1 MDLLHDRCAG
11 LDVSKK
17 DVKACVRSPGARAN
31 QRHSEV
37 RTFATTTNALL
48 QLRDW
53 LIEQRVT
60 LIAIEAT
67 GDYWRPPFYLLED
80 DLNIILVNP
89 AHAKGLPG
97 RKSDVTDSMW
107 LAQLGEC
114 GLLKASFVP
123 PTPIRQLGD
132 LTRYRTTLSREHTRE
147 AARLEKELEDA
158 GIKISSVATDI
169 LGVSGRAMLE
179 ALIAGERDPQVLA
192 QMAKGRMR
200 TKITPLTQALIAG
213 ERDPQVL
220 AQMAKGRMRTK
231 ITPLTQALV
240 GRFGQHHAFL
250 CRMHLDRLDALEAD
264 IAKLSTRIEAA
275 LEPFRE
281 TLARLDTI
289 PGVGRDV
296 AEVIIAET
304 GADMSRFPTPG
315 HLASWAGVA
324 PGLNQSGERNKP
336 AHTRHGDH
344 WLTGALGVAAMAA
357 NRTKDTT
364 FLGARYRRLA
374 RRIGKLKA
382 LVAIEHSILTAVWH
396 VLSENTDYHD
406 LGGDYYT

>member
-31 QRHSEV
+31 QRHTEV

-48 QLRDW
+48 QLREW
-53 LIEQRVT
+53 LVDQGVT
-60 LIAIEAT
+60 LVAMEAT

-80 DLNIILVNP
+80 DLNVILVNP

-123 PTPIRQLGD
+123 PAPIRQLRD

-179 ALIAGERDPQVLA
+179 ALI
-192 QMAKGRMR
+192 
-200 TKITPLTQALIAG
+200 
-213 ERDPQVL
+213 
-220 AQMAKGRMRTK
+220 
-231 ITPLTQALV
+231 

-250 CRMHLDRLDALEAD
+250 CRMHLDRLDALDAD
-264 IAKLSTRIEAA
+264 IAKLSTVIEEA

-289 PGVGRDV
+289 PGVGRAV

-382 LVAIEHSILTAVWH
+382 LVAIEHSILTATWH
-396 VLSENTDYHD
+396 VLSENTNYHD
-406 LGGDYYT
+406 LGGDHYTKRDPQRALRRITRDANRLGYTVRFDPIQAA

>member
-1 MDLLHDRCAG
+1 MCIRDSLRCHRHPG
-11 LDVSKK
+11 R
-17 DVKACVRSPGARAN
+17 VRSGDARGADRRGTRPAGPGPDG
-31 QRHSEV
+31 QGP
-37 RTFATTTNALL
+37 
-48 QLRDW
+48 D
-53 LIEQRVT
+53 
-60 LIAIEAT
+60 
-67 GDYWRPPFYLLED
+67 
-80 DLNIILVNP
+80 
-89 AHAKGLPG
+89 AHQ
-97 RKSDVTDSMW
+97 D
-107 LAQLGEC
+107 
-114 GLLKASFVP
+114 
-123 PTPIRQLGD
+123 
-132 LTRYRTTLSREHTRE
+132 H
-147 AARLEKELEDA
+147 
-158 GIKISSVATDI
+158 
-169 LGVSGRAMLE
+169 
-179 ALIAGERDPQVLA
+179 
-192 QMAKGRMR
+192 
-200 TKITPLTQALIAG
+200 
-213 ERDPQVL
+213 
-220 AQMAKGRMRTK
+220 
-231 ITPLTQALV
+231 PLTQALV

-264 IAKLSTRIEAA
+264 IAKLSTRIEQA

-281 TLARLDTI
+281 TLAHLDTI

-336 AHTRHGDH
+336 ANTRHGDH

-406 LGGDYYT
+406 LGGDYHAKRDPQRVLRRITRDANRPATPSVSTPSKPHNSPNAASLTAIFDAVGDPLTVSADSWTRLWMSPWATQRDDSPCRAARS

>member
-1 MDLLHDRCAG
+1 M
-11 LDVSKK
+11 
-17 DVKACVRSPGARAN
+17 
-31 QRHSEV
+31 
-37 RTFATTTNALL
+37 
-48 QLRDW
+48 
-53 LIEQRVT
+53 
-60 LIAIEAT
+60 EAT

-80 DLNIILVNP
+80 DVNVILVNP

-97 RKSDVTDSMW
+97 RKTDVSDSMW
-107 LAQLGEC
+107 LAQLAEC

-123 PTPIRQLGD
+123 PQPIRQLRD

-147 AARLEKELEDA
+147 ASRLEKELEDA
-158 GIKISSVATDI
+158 GIKLSSVATDI

-179 ALIAGERDPQVLA
+179 ALIAGERDPQILA

-200 TKITPLTQALIAG
+200 TKVNALS
-213 ERDPQVL
+213 
-220 AQMAKGRMRTK
+220 
-231 ITPLTQALV
+231 QALV
-240 GRFGQHHAFL
+240 GRFGEHHAFL
-250 CRMHLDRLDALEAD
+250 CRMHLDRLDALEQD
-264 IAKLSTRIEAA
+264 IAKLSTRIEQA
-275 LEPFRE
+275 LAPFRD

-289 PGVGRDV
+289 PGVGRGV

-304 GADMSRFPTPG
+304 GGDMSRFPTPG

-324 PGLNQSGERNKP
+324 PGLNQSGERRKP
-336 AHTRHGDH
+336 GRTRHGDH

-357 NRTKDTT
+357 NRTQDTT

-382 LVAIEHSILTAVWH
+382 LVAIQHSILTAVWH

-406 LGGDYYT
+406 LGGDYHAKRDPQRALRRITRDANRLGYTVRFDPIQAA